1 MAEDIFEKVLS
12 LFSGDND
19 PDENKRV
26 FLRQVLKE
34 LTQSKYAKFFKPR
47 AEEIDPSFAYFL
59 YDLYKT
65 VLPLRAFVQ
74 NRNQLERIK
83 QITVEA
89 YLDKTSFEVARKIR
103 PDAMNTLLKTAS
115 PQDLTKQ
122 LEADLKTLISSFDA
136 NRTVAIN
143 RTYNLISA
151 FVNFVSFD
159 FAVILKRF
167 DNGFKVGDPNY
178 VPKFMAVKAV
188 NLVKAIESFRNAAAP
203 LNVEGDWKVV
213 LGIFKAALNG
223 VELIP
228 YDQWQDLILSL
239 RDVQLSN
246 IMDLMIQATVKDP
259 LWQGRVVRTAEN
271 LAEAWIETKR
281 EEIRRLIDN
290 IAVNQRDA
298 KIRSL
303 ATVIFG
309 TPEVTRLS
317 YYTLKENEN
326 YRRSNLDG
334 FVYAAGLNYLYAFMT
349 DYVCRELLELCDIL
363 LVRGQWTAI
372 TLSREMSEGYHNLK
386 DYNEKIEA
394 FDENLSESGKD
405 GSRLRTALLRV
416 DRDQSQFRYV
426 NSITAGINDRALEL
440 IENAN
445 QSFSVVGKHLRNLFE
460 DLQKSPH
467 DLIINWKELN
477 LVSKSPLPQRMEEAV
492 GKLGYITQLLQ
503 IIMTF

>member
-1 MAEDIFEKVLS
+1 MAEDIFDKVFS

-19 PDENKRV
+19 PDGNRRV
-26 FLRQVLKE
+26 FLRQVLKG

-47 AEEIDPSFAYFL
+47 TEEVDPSFAYFL

-65 VLPLRAFVQ
+65 VLPLRSFVQ
-74 NRNQLERIK
+74 NRNQIERIR

-89 YLDKTSFEVARKIR
+89 YLDKTSFEIARRIR
-103 PDAMNTLLKTAS
+103 PDAVNAMLKTVN
-115 PQDLTKQ
+115 PQELTRRLETDLR
-122 LEADLKTLISSFDA
+122 TLSAGFDA

-143 RTYNLISA
+143 RAHNLISA
-151 FVNFVSFD
+151 FVRFVSFD

-167 DNGFKVGDPNY
+167 DNGFKIGDPNY
-178 VPKFMAVKAV
+178 IPKFTAVKAA
-188 NLVKAIESFRNAAAP
+188 NLVKAIESFRAAAAP

-228 YDQWQDLILSL
+228 YDQWQNLVLNL

-246 IMDLMIQATVKDP
+246 IMDLMIQATLKDP
-259 LWQGRVVRTAEN
+259 LWQGRISRSEEN
-271 LAEAWIETKR
+271 LAEGWLDAKR
-281 EEIRRLIDN
+281 EEIRRLIDG
-290 IAVNQRDA
+290 IVLNQRDA
-298 KIRSL
+298 RISSL
-303 ATVIFG
+303 ATAIFG
-309 TPEVTRLS
+309 TPDITRMS
-317 YYTLKENEN
+317 YYTLKENEI
-326 YRRSNLDG
+326 YKRSGLDG
-334 FVYAAGLNYLYAFMT
+334 FIYAAGLNYLYAFMT
-349 DYVCRELLELCDIL
+349 DYVYRELLELCDIL

-372 TLSREMSEGYHNLK
+372 ALSREMSEGYHNLK
-386 DYNEKIEA
+386 GYNEKIEE

-405 GSRLRTALLRV
+405 GTRLRTALLRV

-426 NSITAGINDRALEL
+426 NSITAGLNERAMEL

-445 QSFSVVGKHLRNLFE
+445 QFLSVIGKHLKNLYE

-477 LVSKSPLPQRMEEAV
+477 LVSKSPLPQRFEEAV
-492 GKLGYITQLLQ
+492 SKLEAITQLLQ
-503 IIMTF
+503 IIITL

>member
-1 MAEDIFEKVLS
+1 MAEDIFDKVFS

-19 PDENKRV
+19 PDGNKRV
-26 FLRQVLKE
+26 FLRQVLKN

-47 AEEIDPSFAYFL
+47 TEEVDPAFAYFL

-65 VLPLRAFVQ
+65 VLPLQSFVQ
-74 NRNQLERIK
+74 NRSQLERIR

-89 YLDKTSFEVARKIR
+89 YLDKTSFEIARRIR
-103 PDAMNTLLKTAS
+103 SDAVSTMLKTMK
-115 PQDLTKQ
+115 PQELTKR
-122 LEADLKTLISSFDA
+122 LEADLRTLNTGFDA

-151 FVNFVSFD
+151 FVRFVSFD

-178 VPKFMAVKAV
+178 IPKFTAVRAV

-228 YDQWQDLILSL
+228 YDQWQNLILNL

-246 IMDLMIQATVKDP
+246 IMDLMIQATLKDP
-259 LWQGRVVRTAEN
+259 LWQGRVSRAEEN
-271 LAEAWIETKR
+271 LAEAWIDAKR
-281 EEIRRLIDN
+281 EDIRRLIDG
-290 IAVNQRDA
+290 IVLNQRDA
-298 KIRSL
+298 RISSL

-309 TPEVTRLS
+309 TPDITRLS
-317 YYTLKENEN
+317 YYTLKENEV
-326 YRRSNLDG
+326 YKRSNLDG
-334 FVYAAGLNYLYAFMT
+334 FIYAAGLNYLYAFIS
-349 DYVCRELLELCDIL
+349 DYVYRELLELCDIL

-372 TLSREMSEGYHNLK
+372 ALSREMSEGYHSLK
-386 DYNEKIEA
+386 GYNEKIEE
-394 FDENLSESGKD
+394 FDENLAESGKD

-416 DRDQSQFRYV
+416 DRDQSQFRYI
-426 NSITAGINDRALEL
+426 NSITAGLNDRALEL

-445 QSFSVVGKHLRNLFE
+445 QAFSVVGKHLKNLSE

-467 DLIINWKELN
+467 DLVINWKELN
-477 LVSKSPLPQRMEEAV
+477 LVSKSPLPQRIEEAV
-492 GKLGYITQLLQ
+492 TRIDSITQLLQ
-503 IIMTF
+503 IITAL